1 MMFFHDLRYAIRA
14 VWKAPVFAG
23 AAILTL
29 ALGIGANAAIFSVF
43 NAVLLRPLPFPTP
56 ERLIRIYEKNDKL
69 NLPQFASSV
78 LNYLSWKEQTQTFEE
93 LGFIAGATFNLSGS
107 GEPEQFAGNAVST
120 SLPRVLGLKPVAG
133 RFFRDDEEKPGG
145 ARVAVIGE
153 GLWKRRFGGD
163 PALIG
168 RTFILNG
175 APYTVAGIGPAAMS
189 FLTQSEIWIPY
200 VIDPAREARLN
211 HVTAAIGRLKPGVPI
226 EQAQAEMD
234 TIARRVGMQFP
245 GNKDWG
251 VRLQTFE
258 RWIVADRLRTALTIL
273 LAAVGFVLLIAC
285 ANVANLLLSRAAA
298 RQKEIAIRA
307 ALGAGRGR
315 LIRQLLTESLLLS
328 VTGGAAGLA
337 AAAGAIRAMSASIP
351 ASLLPVSEI
360 AMDSHVLIFA
370 LGLAIASGVLFGLA
384 PAWQS
389 ARTDL
394 NDVLKQGGRS
404 SSGSARPYLR
414 KMLIGGALALATVL
428 LVGAGLLLESLF
440 HLQGVRVGF
449 RTDRLLTFQVSPA
462 GPKYAGVAQSW
473 PFYERLIE
481 SIRGIPGVRDAAI
494 SSGIPFGA
502 GSYNTTP
509 AQPVGP
515 AALPVGESIPVD
527 WRIVSPGYFRAMEIP
542 LVRGREFTA
551 QDNAA
556 QPLVMIVSRNT
567 AQKFWG
573 DIDPVGRVVRF
584 TSSGR
589 EARVVGVAGDVLN
602 TSLGQPVAPAMY
614 FSAVSRLLSPMD
626 VAVRTQGDP
635 LVALDSVRRKLKDLD
650 AELPMSNVRSTDDW
664 LSRNSAQP
672 RLNAVLLE
680 LFAAVALLIA
690 SIGIYGVLSYSVTQQ
705 TREIG
710 VRAAL
715 GANRSELLRLVLRE
729 GLTMALAG
737 IGAGLIAGL
746 GLSRLLAS
754 LLFGVAA
761 HDPLTFAA
769 VAGILAVVAAAACAI
784 PALRAARID
793 PAIALRC
800 E

>member
-1 MMFFHDLRYAIRA
+1 MLLHDLRYAIRA
-14 VWKAPVFAG
+14 LAKAPVFAC

-29 ALGIGANAAIFSVF
+29 ALGIGANTAIFSVF
-43 NAVLLRPLPFPTP
+43 NAVLLRPLPFPSP
-56 ERLIRIYEKNDKL
+56 ERLVRIYEKNDKL

-93 LGFIAGATFNLSGS
+93 LGFIAGATFNLSGA
-107 GEPEQFAGNAVST
+107 GEPEQFAGNAVSA
-120 SLPRVLGLKPVAG
+120 SLTRVLGLKPVAG
-133 RFFRDDEEKPGG
+133 RFFRDDEAQPGG

-168 RTFILNG
+168 RTLILNG

-211 HVTAAIGRLKPGVPI
+211 HVTAAIGRLKSGVPMT
-226 EQAQAEMD
+226 QAQAEMD

-245 GNKDWG
+245 ENKDWG
-251 VRLQTFE
+251 VSLQTFE

-307 ALGAGRGR
+307 ALGAGRSR
-315 LIRQLLTESLLLS
+315 LIRQLLTESLMLS
-328 VTGGAAGLA
+328 IAGGAAGLA
-337 AAAGAIRAMSASIP
+337 AAAWAIRAMSASLP
-351 ASLLPVSEI
+351 ANLLPVSEI

-404 SSGSARPYLR
+404 SSGTARPYLR
-414 KMLIGGALALATVL
+414 KVLIGGELALATVL
-428 LVGAGLLLESLF
+428 LVGAGLLLESLL
-440 HLQGVRVGF
+440 HLQDVRVGF
-449 RTDRLLTFQVSPA
+449 RTDRLLTFQLSPA
-462 GPKYAGVAQSW
+462 GPKYAGVSQSW

-481 SIRGIPGVRDAAI
+481 TIRGIPGIRDAAI

-515 AALPVGESIPVD
+515 AVLPVGESIPVD

-567 AQKFWG
+567 ARKFWG
-573 DIDPVGRVVRF
+573 DADPVGRVVRL

-589 EARVVGVAGDVLN
+589 EARVVGVVGDVLN

-614 FSAVSRLLSPMD
+614 FSAASRLLSPMD

-635 LVALDSVRRKLKDLD
+635 LAALESVRRKLKDLD
-650 AELPMSNVRSTDDW
+650 AELPMSNVRTMDDW

-754 LLFGVAA
+754 LLFGVEAR
-761 HDPLTFAA
+761 DPLTFAA
-769 VAGILAVVAAAACAI
+769 VAGILAVVAAVACAI

-793 PAIALRC
+793 PVIALRC